1 MTRFDDVSSTRQ
13 GKCSQFRETWATAR
27 NGGSSAGVGPE
38 RLPNVLPLTICTW
51 PPAAS
56 QSGCE
61 QTAHTFTSP
70 VQTLLSPF
78 QQPIRECVFIV
89 FCLHSGLTW
98 PPSYKPSLSPTL
110 STPGIWLGT
119 VLCGGDDRVFLVLL
133 VIYQVPNTIPRN
145 HSLLVE
151 WQKQWLEE
159 AFCSSSSRQ

>member
-13 GKCSQFRETWATAR
+13 GKCSQFRETWATAK

-89 FCLHSGLTW
+89 FRLHSGLTW

-119 VLCGGDDRVFLVLL
+119 VLCGGDDQGVSGSTCYL
-133 VIYQVPNTIPRN
+133 
-145 HSLLVE
+145 
-151 WQKQWLEE
+151 
-159 AFCSSSSRQ
+159 SSSQHNTQNSLAACRMAEAMTRRSILLFL